1 MPFRVVIPVD
11 SGVSM
16 LRRAGCPGFNLFKE
30 SQMKT
35 DNTVTEREFQDLRER
50 ILQQL
55 APATALQHFWAEN
68 MVYCY
73 WRYELARRLECRVIA
88 LGPSSTEEP
97 QG

>member
-1 MPFRVVIPVD
+1 
-11 SGVSM
+11 M
-16 LRRAGCPGFNLFKE
+16 LRRAACPGFNLFKE
-30 SQMKT
+30 GEMKT

-55 APATALQHFWAEN
+55 APATALQHYWAEN
-68 MVYCY
+68 IVCCC
-73 WRYELARRLECRVIA
+73 WRYELARRFERRVIA